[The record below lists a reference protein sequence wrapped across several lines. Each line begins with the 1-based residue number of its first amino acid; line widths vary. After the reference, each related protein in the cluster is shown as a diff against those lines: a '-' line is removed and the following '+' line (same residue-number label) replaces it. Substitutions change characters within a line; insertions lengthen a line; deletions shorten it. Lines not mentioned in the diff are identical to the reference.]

1 MVASQSPKLLVEVR
15 VLLSVQK
22 FLRSSVGLEQTT
34 VNRWV
39 TGSNP
44 VGGAKVDWGRVIPM
58 TRECVSVG
66 IIGVCR
72 YTPK

>member
-15 VLLSVQK
+15 VFLSVQI
-22 FLRSSVGLEQTT
+22 FLRSSVGLEQTA

-44 VGGAKVDWGRVIPM
+44 VGGANQHRV
-58 TRECVSVG
+58 E
-66 IIGVCR
+66 
-72 YTPK
+72 